1 MSHKLREKTSILV
14 LAALGVVFGD
24 IGTSPLYALKV
35 CFTGHTAI
43 EPSPANVLGLVSLI
57 FWSLT
62 LVVSVKYALFI
73 LRADDQGEG
82 GVFAMLALLHKGMGA
97 NLGRGL
103 VLAGVFGS
111 ALLYGDGLI
120 TPVISVLSALE
131 GLEVATTRAK
141 PVILPLTCGILL
153 LLFWAQRH
161 GTGRIGKLFGPIMIL
176 WFAVIAWL
184 GLQSILQHPEILAA
198 VDPHHGVTFFQNNGI
213 RGFFLLGVV
222 VLCVTGCEAL
232 YADMGHFGAKSI
244 RLSWYFVALPALFLN
259 YFGQGA
265 LILSDPKTATDS
277 FYALVPHNLLY
288 PMVALAAI
296 ATIIASQAI
305 ISGVFSLTKQAMQ
318 LGFLPRLSMVHTSEM
333 AEGQVYLPEV
343 NFMMLVAA
351 ILLTLYFQ
359 ASDNLA
365 DAYGMAVTGTMLI
378 TSAIYYSIT
387 RQIWGWSFTKA
398 LPLCLG
404 FLVLD
409 LSFFGAC
416 LGKFFTGGWFPL
428 ACALVI
434 MTVMVTWWDGWK
446 RLAVKV
452 MTMTLPKEKF
462 VERIAAEKPLR
473 IPGTGVFLSTFH
485 KEVPPMLLHYVNQT
499 KAAHEKVVILS
510 VLTAD
515 VPEVEPSK
523 RLEAHGLGHGVYRIT
538 GHYGFMETPDV
549 PQILVQSRAHGVH
562 IDLDN
567 VTYYMGR
574 ITLVPAWKKT
584 LPKWRRFL
592 FTFMLR
598 NAVSRAT
605 YLGIPPS
612 KVIEIG
618 VQMEF

>member
-1 MSHKLREKTSILV
+1 
-14 LAALGVVFGD
+14 
-24 IGTSPLYALKV
+24 
-35 CFTGHTAI
+35 
-43 EPSPANVLGLVSLI
+43 
-57 FWSLT
+57 
-62 LVVSVKYALFI
+62 
-73 LRADDQGEG
+73 
-82 GVFAMLALLHKGMGA
+82 
-97 NLGRGL
+97 
-103 VLAGVFGS
+103 
-111 ALLYGDGLI
+111 
-120 TPVISVLSALE
+120 
-131 GLEVATTRAK
+131 
-141 PVILPLTCGILL
+141 
-153 LLFWAQRH
+153 
-161 GTGRIGKLFGPIMIL
+161 MIL
-176 WFAVIAWL
+176 WFAVIAGL
-184 GLQSILQHPEILAA
+184 GLQSILQRPEILAA
-198 VDPHHGVTFFQNNGI
+198 LNPLHGVTFFQNNGI
-213 RGFFLLGVV
+213 RGFLLLGAV
-222 VLCVTGCEAL
+222 VLCITGCEAL

-277 FYALVPHNLLY
+277 FYGLVPHMLLY
-288 PMVALAAI
+288 PMVALATI

-343 NFMMLVAA
+343 NLMMLVAA
-351 ILLTLYFQ
+351 IILALFFK
-359 ASDNLA
+359 ASENLA
-365 DAYGMAVTGTMLI
+365 DAYGMAVTGDMLI
-378 TSAIYYSIT
+378 TSAVFYVIT
-387 RQIWGWSFTKA
+387 RRLWGWSLAKA

-404 FLVLD
+404 FWVLD
-409 LSFFGAC
+409 CSFFGAC

-434 MTVMVTWWDGWK
+434 MTIMVTWWDGWK

-462 VERIAAEKPLR
+462 VERIAAEKPMR

-538 GHYGFMETPDV
+538 AHYGFMETPDV